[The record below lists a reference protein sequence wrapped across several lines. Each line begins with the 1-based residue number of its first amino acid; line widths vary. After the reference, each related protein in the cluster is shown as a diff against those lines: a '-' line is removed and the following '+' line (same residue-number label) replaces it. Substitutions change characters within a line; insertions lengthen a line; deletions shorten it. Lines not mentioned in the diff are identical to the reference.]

1 MPTYEYACTV
11 CGDHFDRVQ
20 SFVED
25 PLTVCDI
32 CGGRLRRVF
41 HAAGLLFK
49 GSGFYSTDSKSGAKP
64 AARANGSRD
73 SKGASTGDSG
83 DRSTSASISESKT
96 GSTGE
101 SKGESKGSRSSPAPA
116 KENS

>member
-20 SFVED
+20 SFVDD

-49 GSGFYSTDSKSGAKP
+49 GSGFYSTDSKSGAKS
-64 AARANGSRD
+64 ARANGSRD
-73 SKGASTGDSG
+73 SKGSSTGDKSTA
-83 DRSTSASISESKT
+83 TSASESKKE
-96 GSTGE
+96 SRGE
-101 SKGESKGSRSSPAPA
+101 SKPESKGSQAPPAPA
-116 KENS
+116 KEAS